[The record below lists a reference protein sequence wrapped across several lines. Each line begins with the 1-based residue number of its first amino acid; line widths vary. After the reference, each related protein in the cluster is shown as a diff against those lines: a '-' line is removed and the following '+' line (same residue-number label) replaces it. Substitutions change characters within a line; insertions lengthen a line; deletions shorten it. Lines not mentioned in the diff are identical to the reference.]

1 MAHRAGERR
10 RRCGQISGEGNGAL
24 RAGRTDS
31 GGVGHGVL
39 GVGTEE
45 GKRAE
50 AQRCHPAPFW
60 EGRWGSG
67 NWADVWRKRGTSRG
81 RREADGWPAATGPGG
96 GVPDE

>member
-67 NWADVWRKRGTSRG
+67 NWADVWRKRGHEQGEERG
-81 RREADGWPAATGPGG
+81 
-96 GVPDE
+96 